1 MLTFE
6 LQNKVI
12 KNEAVLTLE
21 LKFYEIKLLKM
32 KKYNIKAY
40 DYFKTLC
47 EAQLKSKNRIESER
61 IR

>member
-6 LQNKVI
+6 L
-12 KNEAVLTLE
+12 
-21 LKFYEIKLLKM
+21 KFYKMKLLKM